1 MSSAYNIVYDDDNK
15 PVLHTDIHGKALL
28 FHPLLNK
35 GTAFTIRERE
45 EFGLVGKLPP
55 VVESLQTQV
64 NRSYQQFKRFE
75 KETNQSIYL
84 HTLFNTNETVF
95 YKLIKDNLP
104 EMVNYLYTPHVS
116 TTVQQYSGE
125 FRQPRGLYISY
136 EDRHR
141 VKEILSNR
149 TNPELDLMVISDG
162 EGVLGI
168 GDQGLGGMGIP
179 VAKYAMYVVSGAI
192 APHRGVPIFLDVGTN
207 NERLLADPLYLGLR
221 QPRIDREEYF
231 AFIDEVMDAVVK
243 VFPHVLIHW
252 EDFSKRHAR
261 EHMQRYQDKV
271 ACFNDDIQGTGVAV
285 LAAILSALRHKNDTV
300 SSQRVVIV
308 GAGAAGIGIANII
321 KTGMMRAGLTK
332 EQATQQLWLVDKDGL
347 LVEGDSNISK
357 DESPFARKKA
367 DLAGWPNTT
376 LTTVVSHVKPTV
388 LIGCSGVGG
397 LFSQEMITQL
407 AKDVE
412 LPIILPLSNPSKH
425 SEARPQDIINWTQ
438 NRVFVATGS
447 PFPPCQHNKQSIVV
461 GQCNNIFAFPGIGAG
476 MISAQATHLTDNMLV
491 AAAQAI
497 CDYIAQQGYSNQTIM
512 PSMAE
517 LGAVTAHVAH
527 AVSQQAVEDK
537 VTEKTSQETEQSL
550 QARFWQPGYLPYY
563 RQQIERG

>member
-1 MSSAYNIVYDDDNK
+1 MSSAYKIVYDDENN
-15 PVLHTDIHGKALL
+15 PTLHTNIHGKALL

-45 EFGLVGKLPP
+45 DFGLVGKLPP

-64 NRSYQQFKRFE
+64 TRSYKQFKQFG
-75 KETNQSIYL
+75 KESNQSIYL
-84 HTLFNTNETVF
+84 HALFNANETVF

-104 EMVNYLYTPHVS
+104 EMVSYLYTPHVS
-116 TTVQQYSGE
+116 TTVQQYSSE

-141 VKEILSNR
+141 VKEILANR
-149 TNPELDLMVISDG
+149 NNPELDLMVISDG

-231 AFIDEVMDAVVK
+231 AFIDTVIEAVAE

-300 SSQRVVIV
+300 SAQRVVIV

-321 KTGMMRAGLTK
+321 KTGMMRAGLT
-332 EQATQQLWLVDKDGL
+332 ETQATEQLWLVDKDGL
-347 LVEGDSNISK
+347 LVEGDGNLSK
-357 DESPFARKKA
+357 DESPFARKKS
-367 DLAGWPNTT
+367 DLKGWPNTT

-397 LFSQEMITQL
+397 LFTQEMVTQL
-407 AKDVE
+407 AKDVD

-425 SEARPQDIINWTQ
+425 SEAKPQDIISWAQ

-447 PFPPCQHNKQSIVV
+447 PFAACEHNRQSIVV

-491 AAAQAI
+491 AAAEAI

-517 LGAVTAHVAH
+517 LSDVTAHVAQ

-537 VTEKTSQETEQSL
+537 VTEKTSEETEVSL
-550 QARFWQPGYLPYY
+550 QARFWEPSYLPYY
-563 RQQIERG
+563 REQR

>member
-1 MSSAYNIVYDDDNK
+1 MNSAYIIKKDREKK
-15 PVLHTDIHGKALL
+15 PILYTSLQGKALL

-35 GTAFTIRERE
+35 GTAFSLRERE

-64 NRSYQQFKRFE
+64 NRSYEQFKRFE
-75 KETNQSIYL
+75 KEVNQSIYL
-84 HTLFNTNETVF
+84 HSLFNSNETVF
-95 YKLIKDNLP
+95 YKLIKDNIP

-116 TTVQQYSGE
+116 TTVQQYSNE

-136 EDRHR
+136 EDRHK
-141 VKEILSNR
+141 VKEILANR

-192 APHRGVPIFLDVGTN
+192 APHRGVPVFLDVGTN
-207 NERLLADPLYLGLR
+207 NEKLLNDPLYLGLR

-231 AFIDEVMDAVVK
+231 EFMDIVMGAVK
-243 VFPHVLIHW
+243 EVFPHILIHW

-261 EHMQRYQDKV
+261 EHMQRYQDKI

-285 LAAILSALRHKNDTV
+285 LAAILSALRHKNDTP

-321 KTGMMRAGLTK
+321 RTGMMRAGLTK
-332 EQATQQLWLVDKDGL
+332 EEAYQQIWLVDKEGL
-347 LVEGDSNISK
+347 LVEGDHSISK
-357 DESPFARKKA
+357 EESPFARHREEL
-367 DLAGWPNTT
+367 DGWPNTT
-376 LTTVVSHVKPTV
+376 LATVVSHVKPTV
-388 LIGCSGVGG
+388 LIGCSGVEG
-397 LFSQEMITQL
+397 LFTQEMITQL

-425 SEARPQDIINWTQ
+425 SEAKPQDIIQWTQ

-447 PFPPCQHNKQSIVV
+447 PFPPCQHHQQSIVV

-476 MISAQATHLTDNMLV
+476 MVSAQATHLTDNMLV
-491 AAAQAI
+491 AAAEAI
-497 CDYIAQQGYSNQTIM
+497 CGYIASQGYSNQTIM

-517 LGAVTAHVAH
+517 LGDVTAKVAQ
-527 AVSQQAVEDK
+527 AVSQQAVLDK
-537 VTEKTSQETEQSL
+537 VTEKNAMTVEQDL
-550 QARFWQPGYLPYY
+550 QTQFWQPNYLPYY
-563 RQQIERG
+563 YD

>member
-1 MSSAYNIVYDDDNK
+1 MSSAYNIVYDDDSK

-116 TTVQQYSGE
+116 TTVQQYSSE

-231 AFIDEVMDAVVK
+231 SFIDEVMDAVVE
-243 VFPHVLIHW
+243 FSPHILIHW

-300 SSQRVVIV
+300 SAQRVVIV

-321 KTGMMRAGLTK
+321 KTGMIRAGLTK
-332 EQATQQLWLVDKDGL
+332 EQATEQLWLVDKDGL

-357 DESPFARKKA
+357 DESPFARKKS

-388 LIGCSGVGG
+388 LIGCSGVEG

-491 AAAQAI
+491 AAAEAI

-517 LGAVTAHVAH
+517 LSVVTAHVAH

-550 QARFWQPGYLPYY
+550 QAQFWQPGYLPYY
-563 RQQIERG
+563 RKQIEIT